1 LSLILGLPV
10 AWYLFL
16 QMFGENKFELSAVG
30 KINVNCQCEASSI
43 YILDT
48 GIIFD
53 ENLQYKRLLI
63 EGTDQNIVTDLSEG
77 MKLCFDSL
85 GVYPLI
91 LTGPDNS
98 IMGYYQLTI
107 DDVDRVLVEADLLK
121 YLKTNERE

>member
-1 LSLILGLPV
+1 
-10 AWYLFL
+10 
-16 QMFGENKFELSAVG
+16 
-30 KINVNCQCEASSI
+30 
-43 YILDT
+43 
-48 GIIFD
+48 
-53 ENLQYKRLLI
+53 
-63 EGTDQNIVTDLSEG
+63 